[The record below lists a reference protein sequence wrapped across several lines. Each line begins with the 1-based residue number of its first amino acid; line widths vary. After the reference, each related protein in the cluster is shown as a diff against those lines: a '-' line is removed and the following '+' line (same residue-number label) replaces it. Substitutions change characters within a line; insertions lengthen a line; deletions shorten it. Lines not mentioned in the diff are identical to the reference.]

1 MKNIEALK
9 ETLQTPKKVAIV
21 THRNPDGDAIGSALG
36 LFHYLSRSGHDATVI
51 FPSRYPLLF
60 DYLPGTDYIVID
72 DDYPDDAKK
81 VCEEA
86 EIIFCLDFNSLARI
100 DRIGEV
106 IAAQETPKVMIDHHL
121 NPDDFADYT
130 YSDPKA
136 SSTCEMLYK
145 FISEMM
151 DERDLVDKI
160 IGECLYTGIL
170 TDTGSFSYSTSPALY
185 RTVADI
191 YESGID
197 GTFIQNRIFNGQN
210 EKQIRLLGFAL
221 TEAMRLYN
229 NYNTGIIVLTL
240 HDHRRFRI
248 KRGDTEG
255 IVNYILKMKNM
266 RMAILMCERE
276 GCVKLSLR
284 SKGAFSVQEIAQ
296 KYFDGGGHRNASGGV
311 SHDTIGNTVKKFREI
326 FETYKEQLTAEADY

>member
-1 MKNIEALK
+1 
-9 ETLQTPKKVAIV
+9 LQTPKKVAIV

-36 LFHYLSRSGHDATVI
+36 LFHYLSRRGHDATVI

-72 DDYPDDAKK
+72 DDHPDNAKK

-106 IAAQETPKVMIDHHL
+106 IAAQKTPKVMIDHHL

-130 YSDPKA
+130 YSDPTA

-197 GTFIQNRIFNGQN
+197 GTFIQNKIFNH
-210 EKQIRLLGFAL
+210 E
-221 TEAMRLYN
+221 
-229 NYNTGIIVLTL
+229 IV
-240 HDHRRFRI
+240 
-248 KRGDTEG
+248 
-255 IVNYILKMKNM
+255 
-266 RMAILMCERE
+266 
-276 GCVKLSLR
+276 
-284 SKGAFSVQEIAQ
+284 
-296 KYFDGGGHRNASGGV
+296 
-311 SHDTIGNTVKKFREI
+311 
-326 FETYKEQLTAEADY
+326 